1 VTDSHTSPL
10 AGKRV
15 IVTRAVQQ
23 SSELLERLTALGAI
37 ALALP
42 LVSFAPPEDF
52 TPLDAALRH
61 LPSFNWIIFTSANA
75 VHAVADRARSLQIPF
90 DRSAASP
97 GIAAVGP
104 ATRDAA
110 ENAGFSV
117 DHVAKTHLGLALAQ
131 ELADRL
137 RGKSVFL
144 PRSDRANPDLP
155 AALRALDTELTEVVA
170 YRSLP
175 PTHTD
180 KDAVETAV
188 TRQTHAVIFFS
199 PSAVHHLI
207 DLLGR
212 DSLPAVQDRVALAA
226 VGPVTARALREAGVD
241 RIVIAAD
248 TTSASV
254 VDALQAHFAAAKQ
267 TPAAQAGAK
276 LR

>member
-1 VTDSHTSPL
+1 VTDSRTSPL

-23 SSELLERLTALGAI
+23 SSELFERLTALGAI
-37 ALALP
+37 SFALP
-42 LVSFAPPEDF
+42 LISFAPPEDF
-52 TPLDAALRH
+52 AALDAALH
-61 LPSFNWIIFTSANA
+61 QLLSIDWIIFTSANA
-75 VHAVADRARSLQIPF
+75 VQAVADRAKSLQIPF
-90 DRSAASP
+90 DRTAKSP
-97 GIAAVGP
+97 LIAAVGP

-117 DHVAKTHLGLALAQ
+117 EYVAKTHLGLALAQ

-155 AALRALDTELTEVVA
+155 AALRALDAQLTEVIA
-170 YRSLP
+170 YRTLP
-175 PTHTD
+175 PTRTD
-180 KDAVETAV
+180 KDAVEAAI

-212 DSLPAVQDRVALAA
+212 DCLPGIQDRVAFAA

-241 RIVIAAD
+241 RLVIAAD
-248 TTSASV
+248 TTSGSV
-254 VDALQAHFAAAKQ
+254 LEALQAHFAGSKQ